1 MLGSDHGSTR
11 RRSSSRWTRLALGVC
26 LTSGL
31 SAAELSPPE
40 IHLADGRRPPVLD
53 TFVVPEGLQALA
65 VSPDGERAAVAVLV
79 DPDPRA
85 PRSVIRIYRPETAD
99 PLEHAVPGRV
109 RDLLYLEDS
118 LGLFAIAHHPAKRHE
133 GDCFLLRVDLET
145 GKIRREK
152 RLPPSA
158 RGMDHWAAANSLL
171 VASRDEIRTISFPLL
186 RSGPLFRIPG
196 ENYAVAALGQS
207 RVLVGQSAE
216 LLLVDLSDPQDREG
230 LPVRERIPMPSPV
243 LALAVSTDGSRAV
256 ARLADDGVHPVR
268 FEPLRLES
276 PAPGPDPVAPAPVV
290 TANAPVTD
298 DAQSIRPP
306 EQPSPLPADEPALNP
321 PTPAIESVASE
332 PATDLPAQIR
342 GQIDGPAAG
351 AVVAVV
357 LFGPDNL
364 MHEAIRVRPDADGR
378 YRVSGL
384 APGRYGVQLDGGG
397 GRSLVTRPPTRT
409 VVLDTGSEIVAD
421 FHVLRAL

>member
-1 MLGSDHGSTR
+1 
-11 RRSSSRWTRLALGVC
+11 
-26 LTSGL
+26 
-31 SAAELSPPE
+31 
-40 IHLADGRRPPVLD
+40 
-53 TFVVPEGLQALA
+53 
-65 VSPDGERAAVAVLV
+65 
-79 DPDPRA
+79 
-85 PRSVIRIYRPETAD
+85 
-99 PLEHAVPGRV
+99 
-109 RDLLYLEDS
+109 
-118 LGLFAIAHHPAKRHE
+118 
-133 GDCFLLRVDLET
+133 
-145 GKIRREK
+145 
-152 RLPPSA
+152 
-158 RGMDHWAAANSLL
+158 MDHWAAANSLL

-230 LPVRERIPMPSPV
+230 LPVRERIPIPSPV

-276 PAPGPDPVAPAPVV
+276 PAPGPAPIEAPPSAPPADRAEAEELVSPPADPDPVAPAPVV
-290 TANAPVTD
+290 TANAPVTYD
-298 DAQSIRPP
+298 SPSTRPP
-306 EQPSPLPADEPALNP
+306 EQPSPLPADEPRLDP
-321 PTPAIESVASE
+321 PTPADESVANE
-332 PATDLPAQIR
+332 PAIDLTAQIR
-342 GQIDGPAAG
+342 GRIDGPAAG

-409 VVLDTGSEIVAD
+409 VVLDKESEIVAD